1 MGEVGQLN
9 LSNLSSIQGTDVS
22 RSKSSQNDMGS
33 MDDYQFFA
41 SLDALLEDGDNIA
54 GKDPAASNSLQ
65 QHEGMATVGS
75 ELSQELFTQPAM
87 NSTANSTNCSTVFAA
102 QLASMQPYTVSD
114 NATGASFP
122 GLAPYAA
129 PSSGV
134 ASYHQGMMPPMTL
147 AQQLPQQIAIPSPTS
162 SAPPATG
169 KGKRGAP
176 KGTKTSRKRLRP
188 DHAEVSE
195 DEDDN
200 KGGTR
205 RAGRNLREQQRS
217 QKITQQIDELRD
229 LLATAN
235 IPFKADKYSTLV
247 TVSDFIKD
255 LQEKSATLDAEHK
268 KLIETIS
275 KTNEIVNN
283 QYVPASSRGDH
294 SPGGMEINA
303 DSPDQAL
310 STEES
315 DDLVFARG
323 IDYQT
328 VFSSCG
334 VPLAVA
340 SIDGRFMDCNSEFE
354 KFTGYFREELLPHHN
369 AGVVGPDT
377 ATSSSSALPA
387 EEVSVVRNKH
397 STTSQKNLSLFNLL
411 GKGDM
416 EGVFVAMSVM
426 LKSPSANDAGKAV
439 ENDIPAPGKDFWTG
453 IVRLGRSP
461 ETNVSDFLVDYYIR
475 VFVDEAFSN
484 LVRSSTNLSFLS
496 DPNDCRTGAKSSWPR
511 QILQLYI

>member
-1 MGEVGQLN
+1 MAEVGQLN
-9 LSNLSSIQGTDVS
+9 LSSIQGDLS
-22 RSKSSQNDMGS
+22 RGNGKSPQND

-41 SLDALLEDGDNIA
+41 SLDALLLDGDNL
-54 GKDPAASNSLQ
+54 GGDGPSASNSPQ
-65 QHEGMATVGS
+65 QYEGMASAAS
-75 ELSQELFTQPAM
+75 ELSQGLFTHPAEM
-87 NSTANSTNCSTVFAA
+87 NTSANSTSCSPFYAA
-102 QLASMQPYTVSD
+102 QLASMQPYTVTD

-122 GLAPYAA
+122 SLAPYAA

-134 ASYHQGMMPPMTL
+134 ASYPQGIMLPMAL
-147 AQQLPQQIAIPSPTS
+147 AQQPPQQAVVPLPTS
-162 SAPPATG
+162 SSATATG
-169 KGKRGAP
+169 KGKKGAP
-176 KGTKTSRKRLRP
+176 KSTKTSRKRLRQ

-195 DEDDN
+195 DEEDN

-255 LQEKSATLDAEHK
+255 LQEKSAMLDAEHK

-275 KTNEIVNN
+275 KTNEIVHN
-283 QYVPASSRGDH
+283 QYAPASSRGDH

-310 STEES
+310 SSEDS
-315 DDLVFARG
+315 DELLLVRS

-340 SIDGRFMDCNSEFE
+340 SIDGRFMDCNTEFE

-377 ATSSSSALPA
+377 ATSSSSALPV
-387 EEVSVVRNKH
+387 EEVLVVRNKH
-397 STTSQKNLSLFNLL
+397 SATSRKNLSLFNLL
-411 GKGDM
+411 SKQDM

-426 LKSPSANDAGKAV
+426 LKSPSANDAGKAI
-439 ENDIPAPGKDFWTG
+439 ENDNHAPGKDFWSG
-453 IVRLGRSP
+453 IVSLGRSP
-461 ETNVSDFLVDYYIR
+461 ETNVSKVINLLTIASMCLLMMKHFL
-475 VFVDEAFSN
+475 
-484 LVRSSTNLSFLS
+484 TLSV
-496 DPNDCRTGAKSSWPR
+496 DPN
-511 QILQLYI
+511 